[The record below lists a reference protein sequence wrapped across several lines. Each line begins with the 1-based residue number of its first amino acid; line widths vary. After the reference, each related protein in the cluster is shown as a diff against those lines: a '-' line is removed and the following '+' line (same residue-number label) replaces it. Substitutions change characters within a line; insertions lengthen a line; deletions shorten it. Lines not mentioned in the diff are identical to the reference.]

1 MKITDEAESIRQGA
15 MLQTAN
21 PGTSEPRAEEGGLAE
36 ADSCP
41 QTPAGSRRVRE
52 TRRGPLD

>member
-1 MKITDEAESIRQGA
+1 MKITDEIESIREGT

-21 PGTSEPRAEEGGLAE
+21 PGTSEPRPEEGGLGE

-52 TRRGPLD
+52 TPRSPLD